1 MSTLCRITCTAI
13 TGLCLLAVSAF
24 ADAQEHGSPPLGI
37 HGRFEHGYGLVVER
51 VGWGSPAGRIGL
63 EPGDVIRAIDGRW
76 LRTEADYRRQLR
88 DSDGNLT
95 VIIRDVRTGRLLS
108 RPLPLRR

>member
-1 MSTLCRITCTAI
+1 
-13 TGLCLLAVSAF
+13 VSAF
-24 ADAQEHGSPPLGI
+24 ADAQERGSPPLGI

-76 LRTEADYRRQLR
+76 LRTEADYRRQVR
-88 DSDGNLT
+88 EVDSSAQL
-95 VIIRDVRTGRLLS
+95 IIRDVRTGRLLR
-108 RPLPLRR
+108 RPVQVR